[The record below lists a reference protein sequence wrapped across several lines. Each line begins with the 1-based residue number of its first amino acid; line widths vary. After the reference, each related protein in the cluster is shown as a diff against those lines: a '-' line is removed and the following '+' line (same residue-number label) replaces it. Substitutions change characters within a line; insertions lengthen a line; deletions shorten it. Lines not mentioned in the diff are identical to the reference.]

1 MKKIIQYIILTA
13 VRDWLFLGLL
23 LAILGV
29 FGISNLLGYT
39 ALVEES
45 AIQTTIF
52 AGICRLILII
62 GMVVFICFRISQ
74 SFENKEIPFILAKNI
89 SREKFVFSY
98 WLGFNIVAQLLL
110 IPVIIIM
117 LIFSKMNMFGALQWF
132 VSVSFELMIM
142 TTFTI
147 AISLI
152 IKSSVFSVFVCFAFY
167 TISRMMNF
175 FTNSKV
181 SMIENQYLSKMM
193 EISQY
198 ILNYISSI
206 IPRLDLFGQTR
217 WLTYGRDKETMII
230 ICAQLLI
237 YVPLLFLVAFYDFD
251 KKQF

>member
-1 MKKIIQYIILTA
+1 
-13 VRDWLFLGLL
+13 
-23 LAILGV
+23 
-29 FGISNLLGYT
+29 
-39 ALVEES
+39 
-45 AIQTTIF
+45 
-52 AGICRLILII
+52 
-62 GMVVFICFRISQ
+62 
-74 SFENKEIPFILAKNI
+74 
-89 SREKFVFSY
+89 
-98 WLGFNIVAQLLL
+98 
-110 IPVIIIM
+110 
-117 LIFSKMNMFGALQWF
+117 MNMLGALQWF

-217 WLTYGRDKETMII
+217 WLTYGGDKETMII